1 MKHVNNFLD
10 HTSSNHKYFSISD
23 KLLLCIVLSSLF
35 LSQQVLADFTIES
48 GITETTEQ
56 TLTTG
61 QTGVIKG
68 GGVLNVSGD
77 AISPTGARVTITN
90 SGSIVAGDD
99 GIDSDGDNVSITNS
113 GNITAVDDAIYTTG
127 DNDTIINNGSIVA
140 GYYGVASSGDNGTIT
155 NSGSIAAEVSG
166 ISSGGDNNVT
176 ITNSGSIT
184 AKSYGISLRGD
195 NNGTITNSGDII
207 TTAGDGI
214 RSEGSNSNIV
224 NNGSVTAEDYGITS
238 DGDNAT
244 IANSGS
250 ITANYDGIY
259 SDGDNATITNSGSV
273 SADDGIDS
281 GGDNAT
287 ITNSGTVAVEDDGID
302 SYGDNATIANSGSI
316 AAQTG
321 IDSSGDNGTINN
333 SGGITAI
340 SRGIYSN
347 GDNATITNSGTI
359 LGGKSGIYSIGDNN
373 TLTNN
378 GNITIGNLGLL
389 KYGLYSSGD
398 SNTITNSGNITST
411 SIDDFYGGGLGITSE
426 GDNATITNSGIITAT
441 LSGIWSYGDNAVITN
456 SGSITAQS
464 GILGGANTTLNLLP
478 GSQILGAIR
487 LGGGVNDTVNIY
499 GGSVSATLTFVGT
512 ENINLLGL
520 GVKSDNVVVSVD
532 GTAEAARSVTLSNI
546 TGAIHGQ
553 ISQRTAQRAP
563 LETAKDTS
571 STISPSLYFKQRKPT
586 AWAQPFGGS
595 FDRDAE
601 GGAGALAYDHDFVGG
616 NLGYE
621 WDLEKARVGLFGG
634 MVHSQTDSKIKSFST
649 DTEHFYIGGY
659 GSRQLQGFSI
669 TTSLLAGY
677 GTHDNERLV
686 FDNLNGKQKAKSDF
700 DSVFISPSLTIA
712 TAYKIYS
719 HFELRPSVNLTYSI
733 AWLDGYSESGT
744 TLSNLKVDDREIQAF
759 SSKLQGAAAYI
770 LNAHSEIELRVGV
783 NSRNTFDG
791 DTKFSALGGQSKFA
805 NIGDENVIGGFVGAR
820 LKVANSE
827 NLSLI
832 ADVQLGGNSNEDY
845 LMGNLSLEYS
855 FH

>member
-1 MKHVNNFLD
+1 MKYINNFLD

-35 LSQQVLADFTIES
+35 LSQQLLADFTIES
-48 GITETTEQ
+48 GITETAEQ

-61 QTGVIKG
+61 QTGVIKE

-99 GIDSDGDNVSITNS
+99 GIDSDGDSVSITNS
-113 GNITAVDDAIYTTG
+113 GSITAEDDGIYSAG
-127 DNDTIINNGSIVA
+127 DNGTIANSGTITADDGMTSDGENFTITNSGTITA
-140 GYYGVASSGDNGTIT
+140 EDYGIYSDGDNGTIT
-155 NSGSIAAEVSG
+155 NSG
-166 ISSGGDNNVT
+166 NVT
-176 ITNSGSIT
+176 
-184 AKSYGISLRGD
+184 
-195 NNGTITNSGDII
+195 
-207 TTAGDGI
+207 
-214 RSEGSNSNIV
+214 SEKV
-224 NNGSVTAEDYGITS
+224 A
-238 DGDNAT
+238 
-244 IANSGS
+244 IALL
-250 ITANYDGIY
+250 
-259 SDGDNATITNSGSV
+259 GDNATITNSGSV
-273 SADDGIDS
+273 TA
-281 GGDNAT
+281 
-287 ITNSGTVAVEDDGID
+287 EH
-302 SYGDNATIANSGSI
+302 
-316 AAQTG
+316 
-321 IDSSGDNGTINN
+321 
-333 SGGITAI
+333 GGIAF
-340 SRGIYSN
+340 N
-347 GDNATITNSGTI
+347 GDNATITNTGNIT
-359 LGGKSGIYSIGDNN
+359 GEFYGIYSG
-373 TLTNN
+373 
-378 GNITIGNLGLL
+378 GNSFTIN
-389 KYGLYSSGD
+389 
-398 SNTITNSGNITST
+398 
-411 SIDDFYGGGLGITSE
+411 
-426 GDNATITNSGIITAT
+426 
-441 LSGIWSYGDNAVITN
+441 N
-456 SGSITAQS
+456 SGSIIGGTAAVAKVDTK
-464 GILGGANTTLNLLP
+464 GITLNLLP

-553 ISQRTAQRAP
+553 ITQRTAQRAP

-659 GSRQLQGFSI
+659 GSRQLQSFFI

-677 GTHDNERLV
+677 GTHDTERLV

-770 LNAHSEIELRVGV
+770 LNAYSEIELRVGV

-827 NLSLI
+827 NISLI